1 MSLKVTEEEVGK
13 IIEDNKRKEYT
24 HVIWADKAEAI
35 RRRLEDKK
43 GLLIH
48 NVHTNLPEG
57 ILDCIPDTKII
68 QEDYRAFLPAVR
80 EISIEKATR
89 HTKTIQR
96 VRTIEEQLLTLTQ
109 PQQTPHS
116 PISYLSNRLTST
128 SIYQTP
134 SFPRYTER
142 QPIPAS
148 HNNTN
153 PYVPPHRCE
162 TPLCPT
168 TPPRQILALAAVN
181 NPFTDN
187 INTPRQNIAH
197 NRLPYTPNIPSPQ
210 YR

>member
-1 MSLKVTEEEVGK
+1 M
-13 IIEDNKRKEYT
+13 
-24 HVIWADKAEAI
+24 IWADKAEAI
-35 RRRLEDKK
+35 RRRLEDNK

-48 NVHTNLPEG
+48 DVRKNLPEG

-68 QEDYRAFLPAVR
+68 REDYRAFLQAVR

-153 PYVPPHRCE
+153 PYVPPHRRE
-162 TPLCPT
+162 TPSRPT
-168 TPPRQILALAAVN
+168 T
-181 NPFTDN
+181 
-187 INTPRQNIAH
+187 TP
-197 NRLPYTPNIPSPQ
+197 
-210 YR
+210 